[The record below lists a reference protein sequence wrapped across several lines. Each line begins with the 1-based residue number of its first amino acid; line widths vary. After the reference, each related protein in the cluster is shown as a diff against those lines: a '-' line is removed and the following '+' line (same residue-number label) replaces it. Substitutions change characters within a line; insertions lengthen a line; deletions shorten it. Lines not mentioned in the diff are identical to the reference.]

1 MGSVVALSIQSPMV
15 SFNRVNRS
23 RAVGGR
29 RGGGG
34 GREEDNGNIDGING
48 TEEGR
53 QRMDERFVMNVSK
66 DALGVS
72 MRQSMLMRQEEE
84 EVEAEEVDRGG
95 GGGGGSW
102 TKRRWWLRR
111 RRRRSRKKKPVLE
124 EGGLREGRNGSGCK
138 RG

>member
-1 MGSVVALSIQSPMV
+1 MSSRCP
-15 SFNRVNRS
+15 FNRRWSVLIGS
-23 RAVGGR
+23 IGVGLSVEG
-29 RGGGG
+29 GGGG

-95 GGGGGSW
+95 GGGSG
-102 TKRRWWLRR
+102 TKRRWWW
-111 RRRRSRKKKPVLE
+111 
-124 EGGLREGRNGSGCK
+124 
-138 RG
+138 

>member
-23 RAVGGR
+23 GAVGGR

-95 GGGGGSW
+95 GGGGSG
-102 TKRRWWLRR
+102 TKRRWWW
-111 RRRRSRKKKPVLE
+111 
-124 EGGLREGRNGSGCK
+124 
-138 RG
+138 